1 MLELSA
7 RWQNTWQC
15 IYRDWKTL
23 ENQLTN
29 LKTHFGLEGIP
40 SKHFSCSEEGLNS
53 SSNCSFI
60 AVYCKHFSCQLS
72 SVNFDVVTASNC
84 HAHARIGQIVIA
96 A

>member
-40 SKHFSCSEEGLNS
+40 SKHFSCSEDGLNS
-53 SSNCSFI
+53 SLNCSFI